1 MNTRTVQPD
10 QRIFAV
16 YAGLTAGGYDIAQID
31 PGDEIAAVVHA
42 TLEAPWPAHV
52 IDYFR
57 DARAATCEANPY
69 WPRAYMLVAAVMETS
84 SERSWG
90 YSDPVRARSIIE
102 SMPVDPAHRDTATI
116 EWLMGL
122 PAVIRQVAT
131 EPWFGDLWTSYADV
145 VAPVIPLYKAAGE
158 EASATLARIG
168 IPSDRMPKLVIIPN
182 PLQAWQIADGVVA
195 QDVTYLILARPDS
208 GSIVHEA
215 LHSLFAQALEC
226 VRPAVDEANV
236 LYAPVRDSMI
246 RMGYAWDD
254 SPASWRRVWEE
265 SLVRA
270 ATIWAECGDCPVEAA
285 RAAAGHAS
293 MGFIYVPK
301 LLECFAGSSNG
312 LNDAAGFILECLKE
326 CVGTVLHL

>member
-1 MNTRTVQPD
+1 
-10 QRIFAV
+10 
-16 YAGLTAGGYDIAQID
+16 
-31 PGDEIAAVVHA
+31 
-42 TLEAPWPAHV
+42 
-52 IDYFR
+52 
-57 DARAATCEANPY
+57 
-69 WPRAYMLVAAVMETS
+69 
-84 SERSWG
+84 
-90 YSDPVRARSIIE
+90 
-102 SMPVDPAHRDTATI
+102 
-116 EWLMGL
+116 
-122 PAVIRQVAT
+122 
-131 EPWFGDLWTSYADV
+131 
-145 VAPVIPLYKAAGE
+145 
-158 EASATLARIG
+158 
-168 IPSDRMPKLVIIPN
+168 
-182 PLQAWQIADGVVA
+182 VA

-270 ATIWAECGDCPVEAA
+270 AAIWAECGDCPAEAA
-285 RAAAGHAS
+285 RAAADHAS

-301 LLECFAGSSNG
+301 LLECFAGSLNG
-312 LNDAAGFILECLKE
+312 PNDVAGFILECLKA